1 MRHVDRWL
9 PVHELTTAEV
19 WEVIG
24 QAGTRAHWV
33 YACLPPAQLRFCV
46 LPSRSALVRAAILDP
61 EGAMGRAELEQRM
74 GHQFQPGQSMADII
88 AASRGL
94 TLTPAPPAR
103 TWAARP
109 GTIGGG

>member
-19 WEVIG
+19 WDVIS

-33 YACLPPAQLRFCV
+33 YAYLPRLSCRFCV
-46 LPSRSALVRAAILDP
+46 LASRSALVRAAILDP
-61 EGAMGRAELEQRM
+61 DGAMRRAELEQRM
-74 GHQFQPGQSMADII
+74 DHQFQPGQSMADII

-94 TLTPAPPAR
+94 TLATAPPAA
-103 TWAARP
+103 TWAA
-109 GTIGGG
+109 